1 MMFKH
6 FAVIIIALLLVSV
19 EMRGQYDAAFAHYW
33 AMETCFNP
41 AAVGKETKL
50 NVTAA
55 YAIDMAGFE
64 NNPNTMYAAAD
75 MPFVFLKGVHG
86 AGVQF
91 MNDKLGLF
99 SHQKLG
105 LQYAPKFK
113 LFGGTAS
120 VGVQIGMLSEK
131 FDGSGLDLGD
141 SNDPAFTTS
150 EVNGNAL
157 DIGAGIYY
165 VHGDWY
171 GGLSAQHLTAPL
183 INLGETN
190 ELQIDRT
197 YYLTGGYNIKLRNPF
212 LSIKPSLLVRTD
224 TKVYRADISGRLV
237 YKTDEKLMYAGL
249 GYSPST
255 SVTFMVG
262 GSFHGFVLGYSYE
275 VYTSAISAANG
286 SHELFLGYQHDIN
299 LIKKGKNKHK
309 SVRIL

>member
-33 AMETCFNP
+33 AMETSFNP

-171 GGLSAQHLTAPL
+171 GGLFYQ
-183 INLGETN
+183 
-190 ELQIDRT
+190 Q
-197 YYLTGGYNIKLRNPF
+197 LRNPF

>member
-33 AMETCFNP
+33 AMETSFNP

-197 YYLTGGYNIKLRNPF
+197 
-212 LSIKPSLLVRTD
+212 
-224 TKVYRADISGRLV
+224 
-237 YKTDEKLMYAGL
+237 
-249 GYSPST
+249 
-255 SVTFMVG
+255 
-262 GSFHGFVLGYSYE
+262 
-275 VYTSAISAANG
+275 
-286 SHELFLGYQHDIN
+286 
-299 LIKKGKNKHK
+299 
-309 SVRIL
+309 

>member
-1 MMFKH
+1 
-6 FAVIIIALLLVSV
+6 
-19 EMRGQYDAAFAHYW
+19 
-33 AMETCFNP
+33 
-41 AAVGKETKL
+41 
-50 NVTAA
+50 
-55 YAIDMAGFE
+55 
-64 NNPNTMYAAAD
+64 

-120 VGVQIGMLSEK
+120 VGVQVGMLSEK

-171 GGLSAQHLTAPL
+171 GGISAQHLTAPL

>member
-1 MMFKH
+1 
-6 FAVIIIALLLVSV
+6 
-19 EMRGQYDAAFAHYW
+19 MRGQYDAAFAHYW
-33 AMETCFNP
+33 AMETTFNP

-190 ELQIDRT
+190 ELQIYRT

>member
-33 AMETCFNP
+33 AMETSFNP

-237 YKTDEKLMYAGL
+237 YKTDEKLM
-249 GYSPST
+249 
-255 SVTFMVG
+255 
-262 GSFHGFVLGYSYE
+262 
-275 VYTSAISAANG
+275 
-286 SHELFLGYQHDIN
+286 
-299 LIKKGKNKHK
+299 
-309 SVRIL
+309 

>member
-1 MMFKH
+1 MLKH
-6 FAVIIIALLLVSV
+6 IFCILVILFLFSV
-19 EMRGQYDAAFAHYW
+19 EVRGQYDATFAHYW
-33 AMETCFNP
+33 AMESSFNP
-41 AAVGKETKL
+41 ASVGKDAKI

-75 MPFVFLKGVHG
+75 MPFVFLKGIHG
-86 AGVQF
+86 AGIQF

-99 SHQKLG
+99 SHQKLA

-113 LFGGTAS
+113 FLGGTAS
-120 VGVQIGMLSEK
+120 VGLQIGLLSEK

-150 EVNGNAL
+150 SVNGTAL
-157 DIGAGIYY
+157 DIGAGLYY
-165 VHGDWY
+165 IHGEWY
-171 GGLSAQHLTAPL
+171 AGLSAQHLTAPL
-183 INLGETN
+183 VHLGETN

-224 TKVYRADISGRLV
+224 TKVYRADISSRLV
-237 YKTDEKLMYAGL
+237 YKNDEKLLYGGL

-262 GSFHGFVLGYSYE
+262 GSFHGFVIGYSYE
-275 VYTSAISAANG
+275 VYTSAISMANG

-299 LIKKGKNKHK
+299 LVKKGKNKHK

>member
-19 EMRGQYDAAFAHYW
+19 EMRGQYDAAFAHDW
-33 AMETCFNP
+33 AMEPSFNP

-299 LIKKGKNKHK
+299 LITKGKHKHK